1 MSARYEDEA
10 KSYGSGAGY
19 GAGSGSVAGAG
30 ASVASGA
37 AAGELEQPTIEL
49 EHAIGFTGC
58 VPGGLRYHPN
68 GTLFVVC
75 NHNQLTHASGSPIED
90 TTTYVAAL

>member
-68 GTLFVVC
+68 
-75 NHNQLTHASGSPIED
+75 
-90 TTTYVAAL
+90 